1 MGGIEGALGGP
12 RLLEASPRRRGGR
25 VVGCLVASR
34 GGGCARGVR
43 WRWRCSCGRGK
54 GEAGERAEGVLRWSH
69 QWVTTRNGSLSGAR
83 KSVACPA
90 CSSCAEGDS
99 VARTRLMYT
108 ASTTARGLLV
118 RLGVVTL
125 HPTYHLS
132 NLTIASRLIHLE
144 IVCGSMLKGLEV
156 HRAIAMQVPILS
168 G

>member
-34 GGGCARGVR
+34 GGGCARGVG

-69 QWVTTRNGSLSGAR
+69 QWADLYRLRVQ
-83 KSVACPA
+83 PA
-90 CSSCAEGDS
+90 LA
-99 VARTRLMYT
+99 VQ
-108 ASTTARGLLV
+108 RGIPL
-118 RLGVVTL
+118 
-125 HPTYHLS
+125 
-132 NLTIASRLIHLE
+132 
-144 IVCGSMLKGLEV
+144 
-156 HRAIAMQVPILS
+156 RAP